1 MNIIISPA
9 KKMVVC
15 NDDLANK
22 SMSNNLD
29 KTNLIYDTLS
39 NLSYDE
45 LKNILCC
52 NDDIAELNFE
62 RYKNMNTSNL
72 ESNSANLTPA
82 ILAYDGIQYKYMS
95 PNTLSDEELDY
106 INNHLKILSGFYG
119 VLRPFDG
126 VVPYRLEMQ
135 AKLKVNNSKNLYDF
149 WGDTLYKEVTKD
161 SNVILNLASK
171 EYSKAIEKYLSK
183 DDKLVTCIFG
193 TLKDSK
199 VKVKATEAKMARGLM
214 TRYITK
220 NRIDNIQDIKNFS
233 ELDFKYSEEHST
245 ENEFVFI
252 KCI

>member
-161 SNVILNLASK
+161 TNVILNLASK

-193 TLKDSK
+193 TLKDGK
-199 VKVKATEAKMARGLM
+199 VKIKATEAKMARGLM
-214 TRYITK
+214 TRYLAQNNITNLEGVK
-220 NRIDNIQDIKNFS
+220 SFCELGFTFS
-233 ELDFKYSEEHST
+233 KDRSSDT
-245 ENEFVFI
+245 EFVFI
-252 KCI
+252 K